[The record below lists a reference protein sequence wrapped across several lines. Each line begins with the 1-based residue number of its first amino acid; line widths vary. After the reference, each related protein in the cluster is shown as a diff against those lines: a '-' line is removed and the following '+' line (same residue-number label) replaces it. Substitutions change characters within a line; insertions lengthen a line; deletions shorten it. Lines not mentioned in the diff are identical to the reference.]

1 MTRGAVFHED
11 EHLALR
17 AARAVGLRRDELD
30 DLRVPEPLV
39 RAGLAVDPLERRLAL
54 CEQPLQHH
62 RLRGRRGRIFD
73 EEDERRAALAQ
84 VLDDFDL
91 AAADRRALADVLLD
105 VPHTS
110 ESSDCVS
117 SAQGEEMKKGIAFRK
132 LNRTSA
138 HRWAMLRTMTEQLVT
153 HERIRTTLPKA
164 KELRRVADQVVTLA
178 KQGDEVAKKRAQA
191 ILRTPEA
198 VDKLFDVFGKRYDL
212 PLFSFAFTG
221 LGDGAEMAVIEYIDR
236 PGEMRKAKPP
246 QGIAAIQ
253 AAFEAQT
260 SQ

>member
-1 MTRGAVFHED
+1 
-11 EHLALR
+11 
-17 AARAVGLRRDELD
+17 
-30 DLRVPEPLV
+30 
-39 RAGLAVDPLERRLAL
+39 
-54 CEQPLQHH
+54 
-62 RLRGRRGRIFD
+62 
-73 EEDERRAALAQ
+73 
-84 VLDDFDL
+84 
-91 AAADRRALADVLLD
+91 
-105 VPHTS
+105 
-110 ESSDCVS
+110 
-117 SAQGEEMKKGIAFRK
+117 MKKGIAFRK

-138 HRWAMLRTMTEQLVT
+138 HRWAMLRTMTDQLVT

-198 VDKLFDVFGKRYDL
+198 VDKLFDVFGKRYEARQGGYTRILKAD
-212 PLFSFAFTG
+212 FRQ
-221 LGDGAEMAVIEYIDR
+221 GDGAEMAVIEYIDR

-253 AAFEAQT
+253 AAFEAQA